1 MTQPDAP
8 ADAATGVP
16 AAGEGGPSLQDRY
29 APHNACFGCG
39 PQNEKGLRLKSHV
52 AADGSLIA
60 TFLPE
65 PHHEAFAGVLN
76 GGIIGA
82 LLDCHSNWAAAHAL
96 MLARGEATP
105 PCTVTA
111 EFHVKLRHPT
121 PTDVPV
127 ALVARAVQL
136 SGGSRGPRAAGA
148 AAATANVTGP
158 PVTAPP
164 LPDRCTV
171 DAELS
176 SGGKVTATCHG
187 LFVAVSE
194 GHPAYHRW

>member
-1 MTQPDAP
+1 MTKPDAP
-8 ADAATGVP
+8 AGAATGLPV
-16 AAGEGGPSLQDRY
+16 AGEIGPSLQDRF

-52 AADGSLIA
+52 AADGSLVA
-60 TFLPE
+60 TFHPE
-65 PHHEAFAGVLN
+65 PHHEAFPGVLN

-82 LLDCHSNWAAAHAL
+82 LLDCHSNWTAAYAL
-96 MLARGEATP
+96 MLARGETAP

-136 SGGSRGPRAAGA
+136 SGGSRGPRAAVA
-148 AAATANVTGP
+148 ARATASETGSLA
-158 PVTAPP
+158 TEPP

>member
-1 MTQPDAP
+1 MTASMN
-8 ADAATGVP
+8 
-16 AAGEGGPSLQDRY
+16 EPSLQERF
-29 APHNACFGCG
+29 APSNACFGCG
-39 PQNEKGLRLKSHV
+39 QQNAKGLRLKSYV
-52 AADGSLIA
+52 ASDGSLLA
-60 TFLPE
+60 SFQPE
-65 PHHEAFAGVLN
+65 VHHEAFPGVLN

-127 ALVARAVQL
+127 TLVARAVHV
-136 SGGSRGPRAAGA
+136 SGGARGA
-148 AAATANVTGP
+148 AKGSAASPGA
-158 PVTAPP
+158 APQA
-164 LPDRCTV
+164 DRCTV

-176 SGGKVTATCHG
+176 SGGKVMATCHG

>member
-1 MTQPDAP
+1 MTKPDAP
-8 ADAATGVP
+8 GGAGAAAPTDS
-16 AAGEGGPSLQDRY
+16 ELSLQDRF

-39 PQNEKGLRLKSHV
+39 PQNDKGLRLKSHM
-52 AADGSLIA
+52 AADGSLVA
-60 TFLPE
+60 TFHPE
-65 PHHEAFAGVLN
+65 PHHEAFPGVLN

-82 LLDCHSNWAAAHAL
+82 LLDCHSNWTAAHAL

-127 ALVARAVQL
+127 MLVARAVQL
-136 SGGSRGPRAAGA
+136 SGGSRGPRSAVT
-148 AAATANVTGP
+148 ATA
-158 PVTAPP
+158 TATATEPP